1 MAFWFRNRSWGLRR
15 RDTHQEQNDPVL
27 PLTIA
32 GAILNNDNGDDDDED
47 SLDMHE
53 HDRRLSRYLLVLAQN
68 HLLALVICFYILYAI
83 CRFGFGWDP
92 TDKNSQPPPTY
103 TIHIPGIT

>member
-68 HLLALVICFYILYAI
+68 HLLALCDLLLYPICYLSVWIWL
-83 CRFGFGWDP
+83 GS
-92 TDKNSQPPPTY
+92 N
-103 TIHIPGIT
+103 